1 MDADHQSVYTV
12 VRLTIVQL
20 IVGTGL
26 GTTGKSP
33 EIHQMHLKLVLLVK
47 FQHRRPEI
55 KLDPP
60 IAILIRL
67 LFPI

>member
-1 MDADHQSVYTV
+1 MELDHQSVYTV

-26 GTTGKSP
+26 GTTRKSP

-47 FQHRRPEI
+47 FWHWWPEI
-55 KLDPP
+55 KLDPNKH
-60 IAILIRL
+60 
-67 LFPI
+67 